1 MPHSVCV
8 CLQPCVWVPVC
19 VCRSRFSE
27 QSRIQELFLIFPW
40 KLLLCV
46 ELVVREN
53 WNQAASRNS
62 PGIICCLREWVNGAS
77 EAGEEGA
84 ASKVSVWA
92 LETAV
97 DRQSPGLFSPGDKCQ
112 QGFGR
117 RCGTETIPSCS
128 SVWLHMQPFLS
139 SLQEQNSRVAS
150 LSTALIGSVSSRNAW
165 EINNSSCC
173 QIHSRPS
180 PLVPSSAQEQEGCW
194 TLPVL
199 LN

>member
-1 MPHSVCV
+1 M
-8 CLQPCVWVPVC
+8 
-19 VCRSRFSE
+19 
-27 QSRIQELFLIFPW
+27 
-40 KLLLCV
+40 
-46 ELVVREN
+46 ELVAREN
-53 WNQAASRNS
+53 WIQAASRNS

-92 LETAV
+92 LETALN
-97 DRQSPGLFSPGDKCQ
+97 RQSPGLFSPGDKCQ

-117 RCGTETIPSCS
+117 GCGAERIPLCS

-139 SLQEQNSRVAS
+139 SLQEQHLRVAS
-150 LSTALIGSVSSRNAW
+150 LSTALIGSVLSRSTW

-180 PLVPSSAQEQEGCW
+180 PLVPRSAHEAQRQERC
-194 TLPVL
+194 
-199 LN
+199 